1 MSGKPNQF
9 SFFVADLKRRGV
21 TRLASIYA
29 VAGLGIIEAF
39 DIIGGRFQLPEW
51 SFRVIIIL
59 TIVGFPV
66 VMTLGWIYDVT
77 SKGIVKT
84 ESLTSSQK
92 ASLKLSWKPSWLT
105 IILLF
110 ILLIFTTAFFIVP
123 RPNALGFKQ
132 QDWILLADLENNTG
146 DQVFDKSLLHALS
159 ITIDQSRRI
168 NILPRIQADE
178 VLKRM
183 EQDTIKRINMPIALE
198 IAERENIKAVLLLT
212 ISELGGTYVLSTSLI
227 NPFSGETIC
236 SSQEMANGKEEILA
250 ALDKLAKTVR
260 KDLGDSLQKIHLQT
274 VPLPK
279 ATTHSLEALKYLTNA
294 GNVSGDPHY
303 DRQKELLHKA
313 IELDPEFAL
322 AHSNLAAYYYWTNDR
337 ENGEKHISIALSQL
351 DRLTERER
359 LWIEAAVE
367 GYRGNREASIN
378 KWGTYLDKYPN
389 SYGGWYRLGYNY
401 MMLDREEESVS
412 AFNRAL
418 EVYQEDDPGAL
429 INIASC
435 YNRMEEYEK
444 AIEFYQKA
452 FRISPEQELFPSL
465 NHEYGF
471 TYVEMGETVK
481 AKEVFNK
488 LKDGNENQKAYGK
501 RSTALLLMY
510 QGKYGEALDLMH
522 GAAILHKSI
531 GYKLSE
537 LRDRLYL
544 CKIYQAKGMPS
555 EYQTELDY
563 CSEMIGEAASE
574 PVWYMRLG
582 IMLIRNGE
590 VGKAEEMLNE
600 IVEKSNEGNRN
611 DQVAYLLLKG
621 EIALVKENLSE
632 SLELLETATSLDENG
647 YNLESLATY
656 YTTTGN
662 WEKAT
667 ATCQKLIENERSF
680 GWENQECWVRAHLN
694 LANAYFETGDNAKA
708 NTWYT
713 RFLEIWE
720 EADSDL
726 PELLEAKTKLN
737 ATI

>member
-1 MSGKPNQF
+1 MQGDSSRF
-9 SFFVADLKRRGV
+9 SLFLADLRRRGV

-29 VAGLGIIEAF
+29 VAGLGIVEAF
-39 DIIGGRFQLPEW
+39 DIVGGRFQLPDW

-59 TIVGFPV
+59 AIVGFPV
-66 VMTLGWIYDVT
+66 AMILGWIYDIT

-84 ESLTSSQK
+84 KPISATQK

-110 ILLIFTTAFFIVP
+110 ILLIITTAFFVVP

-132 QDWILLADLENNTG
+132 QDWVLLADLENNTG
-146 DQVFDKSLLHALS
+146 EEVFDKSLLHALS

-168 NILPRIQADE
+168 NIFPRIQADE

-183 EQDTIKRINMPIALE
+183 ERDTIKRITMPIALE

-212 ISELGGTYVLSTSLI
+212 ISELGGTYVLSTNLI
-227 NPFSGETIC
+227 NPFTGETIC
-236 SSQEMANGKEEILA
+236 SSQEMADGKEEILD
-250 ALDKLAKTVR
+250 ALDKLAQKVR

-279 ATTHSLEALKYLTNA
+279 ATTHSLEALKYLTTA
-294 GNVSGDPHY
+294 GNVSGDPYY

-337 ENGEKHISIALSQL
+337 ESGEKHISLALSQL
-351 DRLTERER
+351 ERLTERER

-378 KWGTYLDKYPN
+378 KWGTYLERYPN
-389 SYGGWYRLGYNY
+389 TYGGWYRLGYNY
-401 MMLDREEESVS
+401 MMLNREEESIS

-418 EVYQEDDPGAL
+418 EIYNEDDPGAF

-444 AIEFYQKA
+444 GIEFYHKA
-452 FRISPEQELFPSL
+452 FSIRPDYELFPSL

-471 TYVEMGETVK
+471 AYVEMGKPDV
-481 AKEVFNK
+481 AKEVFYK
-488 LKDGNENQKAYGK
+488 LWDGNENQKAHGR
-501 RSTALLLMY
+501 RSTALLLMF
-510 QGKYGEALDLMH
+510 QGKYAEALELMH
-522 GAAILHKSI
+522 EAAILHKSI

-544 CKIYQAKGMPS
+544 CKIYQAKGMVS
-555 EYQTELDY
+555 EFQAELDH
-563 CSEMIGEAASE
+563 CTGMIRESATE

-582 IMLIRNGE
+582 VLLTRNGE
-590 VGKAEEMLNE
+590 IETAEEMLQE
-600 IVEKSNEGNRN
+600 ISDKTNEGNKE
-611 DQVAYLLLKG
+611 DLVAYHLLKG
-621 EIALVKENLSE
+621 EIALANGDMSM
-632 SLELLETATSLDENG
+632 SLEHLETATSLDDNG

-656 YTTTGN
+656 YTLAGQ
-662 WEKAT
+662 WEKAVET
-667 ATCQKLIENERSF
+667 YRQLVENERSL
-680 GWENQECWVRAHLN
+680 GWENQECWVHAHFHL
-694 LANAYFETGDNAKA
+694 AKA
-708 NTWYT
+708 YDQAGDRERANSWYT
-713 RFLEIWE
+713 QLLEIWK
-720 EADSDL
+720 EADHDL
-726 PELLEAKTKLN
+726 PELLEAKSRLLP
-737 ATI
+737 AV